1 MLLSSSGGA
10 ATSGVK
16 GMTGGHLFSVRSTR
30 LVAGGRAV
38 LAAFLAVGVA
48 FGSLSPSVG
57 GELVR
62 PLLMVYLVYS
72 VAVLAVSRSRGLA
85 YRLLR
90 APLIPSALDIAVFM
104 ALLYMTNGAESP
116 FFSPLVFLIL
126 SATIQWGS
134 RGAVAMG
141 GITLAL
147 FLPAALVA
155 AVGDGHGGD
164 AALTTIVRLGYI
176 VVVTVL
182 LAAFG
187 RHLERVID
195 ELSRLSDPVQDGFN
209 QGEPPMSQ
217 ALKHALRV
225 FGARRGAL
233 LWVDGEEPYVH
244 VVECAGDRY
253 QTRTLPPS
261 GEEWLVE
268 PSLAR
273 AVFMF
278 DRASGVSVARSGAR
292 TVLGPKAPLS
302 AMFLSAY
309 NFDRV
314 LVVPLQAEPLEGWI
328 FIFDHEE
335 PATEDFAIGSMLS
348 AQASTSLE
356 RWEAHRTHRE
366 AAAAADRVRL
376 ARDLHD
382 GVLQFLAGAAL
393 QLEGLLRARDLPAG
407 PQARLAALKQALTD
421 EQRELRS
428 FISATREVRGD
439 ADVSR
444 HHLELE
450 LRELADR
457 LSRYWNISVQARAVP
472 AEARVSVRMG
482 YDVGRLVR
490 EAVANAVRHGEA
502 CHVDVAAAAEDGWLK
517 IEITDD
523 GHGFAFEGEL
533 TDGELLSSGQGP
545 RSLQERAQS
554 LGGRVGLRSG
564 AGGSS
569 LVIELPLPRI
579 GA

>member
-1 MLLSSSGGA
+1 
-10 ATSGVK
+10 
-16 GMTGGHLFSVRSTR
+16 MTGGHLFSVRSAR

-48 FGSLSPSVG
+48 FGSLSPSFG
-57 GELVR
+57 GDFVR
-62 PLLMVYLVYS
+62 PLLMAYLAYS
-72 VAVLAVSRSRGLA
+72 VGVLAVSRSRGLA

-90 APLIPSALDIAVFM
+90 APLIPSALDIAVFT

-134 RGAVAMG
+134 RGAVVMG

-147 FLPAALVA
+147 FLPAAWVA
-155 AVGDGHGGD
+155 AVGVGHGGD

-195 ELSRLSDPVQDGFN
+195 ELSRLSDPVQDGFS
-209 QGEPPMSQ
+209 QSEPPMTQ

-225 FGARRGAL
+225 FGAKRGAL
-233 LWVDGEEPYVH
+233 LWVDDDEPYVR
-244 VVECAGDRY
+244 VVECAADRY
-253 QTRTLPPS
+253 QTRVLPPS
-261 GEEWLVE
+261 GEDWLVE

-278 DRASGVSVARSGAR
+278 DRASGISVVRSSAR
-292 TVLGPKAPLS
+292 TALGPKAPLS
-302 AMFLSAY
+302 ATFLSGYA
-309 NFDRV
+309 FDRV
-314 LVVPLQAEPLEGWI
+314 LVVPLQAEPLYGWI

-335 PATEDFAIGSMLS
+335 PASEDLAIGSMVS
-348 AQASTSLE
+348 AQVSTSLE

-366 AAAAADRVRL
+366 ATAAADRVRL

-382 GVLQFLAGAAL
+382 GVLQVLAGAAL

-407 PQARLAALKQALTD
+407 PHARLEALKQALTD

-428 FISATREVRGD
+428 FISATREVRG
-439 ADVSR
+439 ATDVSH

-457 LSRYWNISVQARAVP
+457 LSRYWNISVQARVVP
-472 AEARVSVRMG
+472 AQARVSARMN

-490 EAVANAVRHGEA
+490 EAVANAVQHGEA
-502 CHVDVAAAAEDGWLK
+502 RHVDVAADAVEGWLK

-523 GHGFAFEGEL
+523 GHGFPFEGEL
-533 TDGELLSSGQGP
+533 ADGELISSGQGP

-554 LGGRVGLRSG
+554 LGGRVRLRSG
-564 AGGSS
+564 AGGASV
-569 LVIELPLPRI
+569 VIDLPLLRI
-579 GA
+579 DA